1 MAGTGPLLSSPSH
14 FAHLS
19 NICPE
24 QSTFDSGIWYTL
36 SLWPAL
42 SVAVSNN
49 WGGPDSAGKRDWFAG
64 AVSDLFD
71 ERPDTDVLDLE
82 SVLLQVMQDE
92 FDVNV
97 EDESEIPVAAEI
109 MKLRKEIFD
118 EGNMAGVEDVK
129 SRFEAR
135 GGRTESVNVIDNRKD
150 EAGDDIESSDDE
162 EDEDVE
168 MGEASAPQLVRAK
181 PEPEIDED
189 GFQTVVGKKRR

>member
-1 MAGTGPLLSSPSH
+1 MAGTGSSQTNLNLAQAP
-14 FAHLS
+14 
-19 NICPE
+19 NNPTE
-24 QSTFDSGIWYTL
+24 QSNFDLGIWYTI

-64 AVSDLFD
+64 AVSDLFE
-71 ERPDTDVLDLE
+71 ERPDTDVLDVE

-109 MKLRKEIFD
+109 MKLRKEIFE
-118 EGNMAGVEDVK
+118 EGNLAGVEDVK
-129 SRFEAR
+129 RRFEAR
-135 GGRTESVNVIDNRKD
+135 GGRTERVNVVDNRKD
-150 EAGDDIESSDDE
+150 EAGDDVDSSSDE

-168 MGEASAPQLVRAK
+168 MGEASAPQLVRAR

-189 GFQTVVGKKRR
+189 GFQTVVGKKKR